1 MQMTPDAEI
10 LAMITSILVTIL
22 VVAGILSLVTYI
34 FSSLGF
40 YTLAKRRGILHPGLA
55 WVPVCGARWI
65 MGSLADQYVYFT
77 EGKIK
82 YQRRLLLWLE
92 VGMYVLLGLF
102 FALVG
107 GLVAGAV
114 LQNETQA
121 VTMAIWMLLDCFLLL
136 VEIIVFAVF
145 QYIALHKIY
154 KSCDPKNT
162 TLFLVLSILFNITMP
177 FFLFACRK
185 KDLGMPQPE
194 APEGEPAEEPTQLP
208 EAQEPEEE
216 PGQEA
221 YRPNG
226 HR

>member
-1 MQMTPDAEI
+1 MDANVF
-10 LAMITSILVTIL
+10 AMAAVFGVIGLISLGLGLVMYIF
-22 VVAGILSLVTYI
+22 LSL
-34 FSSLGF
+34 SLF
-40 YTLAKRRGILHPGLA
+40 TLAKRRGILHPGLA

-102 FALVG
+102 FGLMG
-107 GLVAGAV
+107 GMVAGAV
-114 LQNETQA
+114 IDNGSQVAAMA
-121 VTMAIWMLLDCFLLL
+121 VWMLLGYFLLL
-136 VEIIVFAVF
+136 AEAIVFAVF
-145 QYIALHKIY
+145 QYIALYRIY

-194 APEGEPAEEPTQLP
+194 AAEEPEAPQLSQ
-208 EAQEPEEE
+208 AQEPEEE
-216 PGQEA
+216 PWQGV
-221 YRPNG
+221 
-226 HR
+226 

>member
-1 MQMTPDAEI
+1 MDANVF
-10 LAMITSILVTIL
+10 AMAAVFGVIGLISLGLGLVMYIF
-22 VVAGILSLVTYI
+22 LSL
-34 FSSLGF
+34 SLF
-40 YTLAKRRGILHPGLA
+40 TLAKRRGILHPGLA

-65 MGSLADQYVYFT
+65 MGSLADQYVYFA
-77 EGKIK
+77 EGKVK

-121 VTMAIWMLLDCFLLL
+121 VTMAIWMLLGYFLLL
-136 VEIIVFAVF
+136 AEAIVFAVF
-145 QYIALHKIY
+145 QYIALYRIY

-208 EAQEPEEE
+208 EAQEPE
-216 PGQEA
+216 QEA
-221 YRPNG
+221 
-226 HR
+226 

>member
-1 MQMTPDAEI
+1 MDANVF
-10 LAMITSILVTIL
+10 AMAAVFGVIGLISLGLGLVMYIF
-22 VVAGILSLVTYI
+22 LSL
-34 FSSLGF
+34 SLF
-40 YTLAKRRGILHPGLA
+40 TLAKRRGILHPGLA

-65 MGSLADQYVYFT
+65 MGSLADQYVYFA
-77 EGKIK
+77 EGKVK

-102 FALVG
+102 FALMG
-107 GLVAGAV
+107 GMVAGAV
-114 LQNETQA
+114 IDNGSQVAAMA
-121 VTMAIWMLLDCFLLL
+121 VWMLLGYFLLL
-136 VEIIVFAVF
+136 AEAIVFAVF
-145 QYIALHKIY
+145 QYIALYRIY

-194 APEGEPAEEPTQLP
+194 AAEEPEAPQLSQ
-208 EAQEPEEE
+208 AQEPEEE

-221 YRPNG
+221 
-226 HR
+226 

>member
-1 MQMTPDAEI
+1 MDANVF
-10 LAMITSILVTIL
+10 AMAAVFGVIGLISLGLGLVMYIF
-22 VVAGILSLVTYI
+22 LSL
-34 FSSLGF
+34 SLF
-40 YTLAKRRGILHPGLA
+40 TLAKRRGILHPGLA

-77 EGKIK
+77 EGKVK

-121 VTMAIWMLLDCFLLL
+121 VTMAIWMLLGYFLLL
-136 VEIIVFAVF
+136 AEIIVFAVF

-208 EAQEPEEE
+208 EAQEPE
-216 PGQEA
+216 QEA
-221 YRPNG
+221 
-226 HR
+226 

>member
-1 MQMTPDAEI
+1 MDAN
-10 LAMITSILVTIL
+10 LFAMAAVFGVIGLISLGLGLVMYIF
-22 VVAGILSLVTYI
+22 LSL
-34 FSSLGF
+34 SLF
-40 YTLAKRRGILHPGLA
+40 TLAKRRGILHPGLA

-65 MGSLADQYVYFT
+65 MGSLADQYVYFA
-77 EGKIK
+77 EGKVK

-102 FALVG
+102 FDLMG
-107 GLVAGAV
+107 GMVAGAV
-114 LQNETQA
+114 IDNGSQVAAMA
-121 VTMAIWMLLDCFLLL
+121 VWMLLGYFLLL
-136 VEIIVFAVF
+136 AEAIVFAVF
-145 QYIALHKIY
+145 QYIALYRIY

-221 YRPNG
+221 
-226 HR
+226 

>member
-114 LQNETQA
+114 IQNETQA
-121 VTMAIWMLLDCFLLL
+121 VTMAIWMLLGYFLLL
-136 VEIIVFAVF
+136 AEIIVFAVF

-185 KDLGMPQPE
+185 KDLGMPRPE

-208 EAQEPEEE
+208 EAQEPE
-216 PGQEA
+216 QEA
-221 YRPNG
+221 
-226 HR
+226 

>member
-1 MQMTPDAEI
+1 MDANVF
-10 LAMITSILVTIL
+10 AMAAVFGVIGLISLGLGLVMYIF
-22 VVAGILSLVTYI
+22 LSL
-34 FSSLGF
+34 SLF
-40 YTLAKRRGILHPGLA
+40 TLAKRRGILHPGLA

-65 MGSLADQYVYFT
+65 MGSLADQYVYFA
-77 EGKIK
+77 EGKVK

-121 VTMAIWMLLDCFLLL
+121 VTMAIWMLLGYFLLL
-136 VEIIVFAVF
+136 AEAIVFAVF
-145 QYIALHKIY
+145 QYIALYRIY

-216 PGQEA
+216 A
-221 YRPNG
+221 
-226 HR
+226 

>member
-1 MQMTPDAEI
+1 MDAYVF
-10 LAMITSILVTIL
+10 AMAAVFGVIGLISLGLGLVMYIF
-22 VVAGILSLVTYI
+22 LSL
-34 FSSLGF
+34 SLF
-40 YTLAKRRGILHPGLA
+40 TLAKRRGILHPGLA

-77 EGKIK
+77 EGKVK

-114 LQNETQA
+114 IQNETQA
-121 VTMAIWMLLDCFLLL
+121 VTMAIWMLLGYFLLL
-136 VEIIVFAVF
+136 AEIIVFAVF

-208 EAQEPEEE
+208 EAQEPE
-216 PGQEA
+216 QEA
-221 YRPNG
+221 
-226 HR
+226 

>member
-1 MQMTPDAEI
+1 MDANVF
-10 LAMITSILVTIL
+10 AMAAVFGVIGLISLGLGLVMYIF
-22 VVAGILSLVTYI
+22 LSL
-34 FSSLGF
+34 SLF
-40 YTLAKRRGILHPGLA
+40 TLAKRRGILHPGLA

-65 MGSLADQYVYFT
+65 MGSLADQYVYFA
-77 EGKIK
+77 EGKVK

-102 FALVG
+102 FGLMG
-107 GLVAGAV
+107 GMVAGAV

-121 VTMAIWMLLDCFLLL
+121 VTMAIWMLLGYFLLL
-136 VEIIVFAVF
+136 AEIIVFAVF

-208 EAQEPEEE
+208 EAQEPE
-216 PGQEA
+216 QEA
-221 YRPNG
+221 
-226 HR
+226 

>member
-1 MQMTPDAEI
+1 MDANVF
-10 LAMITSILVTIL
+10 AMAAVFGVIGLISLGLGLVMYIF
-22 VVAGILSLVTYI
+22 LSL
-34 FSSLGF
+34 SLF
-40 YTLAKRRGILHPGLA
+40 TLAKRRGILHPGLA

-121 VTMAIWMLLDCFLLL
+121 VTMAIWMLLGYFLLL

-208 EAQEPEEE
+208 EAQEPE
-216 PGQEA
+216 QEA
-221 YRPNG
+221 
-226 HR
+226 

>member
-1 MQMTPDAEI
+1 MDSSVFAFA
-10 LAMITSILVTIL
+10 AMFGVIGLI
-22 VVAGILSLVTYI
+22 SLVLGIVVYV
-34 FSSLGF
+34 FYSLALF
-40 YTLAKRRGILHPGLA
+40 TLAKRRGILHPGLA

-65 MGSLADQYVYFT
+65 LGSLADQYVYFT

-102 FALVG
+102 FGLMG
-107 GLVAGAV
+107 GMVAGAV

-121 VTMAIWMLLDCFLLL
+121 VTMAIWMLLGYFLLL
-136 VEIIVFAVF
+136 AEIIVFAVF

-177 FFLFACRK
+177 FFLFACRN

-194 APEGEPAEEPTQLP
+194 AAAEEPEAAQLSEAP
-208 EAQEPEEE
+208 EPEQEPWQ
-216 PGQEA
+216 GV
-221 YRPNG
+221 
-226 HR
+226 

>member
-1 MQMTPDAEI
+1 MDSRVFAFAAVFGVI
-10 LAMITSILVTIL
+10 GLISLALWFVLYIF
-22 VVAGILSLVTYI
+22 LSL
-34 FSSLGF
+34 SL

-65 MGSLADQYVYFT
+65 MGSLADQYVYFA
-77 EGKIK
+77 EGKVK

-102 FALVG
+102 FGLMG
-107 GLVAGAV
+107 GMVAGAV
-114 LQNETQA
+114 IDNGSQVAAMA
-121 VTMAIWMLLDCFLLL
+121 VWMLLGYFLLL
-136 VEIIVFAVF
+136 AEAIVFAVF

-221 YRPNG
+221 
-226 HR
+226 

>member
-1 MQMTPDAEI
+1 MDAYVF
-10 LAMITSILVTIL
+10 AMAAVFGVIGLISLGLGLVMYIF
-22 VVAGILSLVTYI
+22 LSL
-34 FSSLGF
+34 SLF
-40 YTLAKRRGILHPGLA
+40 TLAKRRGILHPGLA

-65 MGSLADQYVYFT
+65 MGSLADQYVYFA

-114 LQNETQA
+114 IQNETQA
-121 VTMAIWMLLDCFLLL
+121 VTMAIWMLLGYFLLL
-136 VEIIVFAVF
+136 AEIIVFAVF

-221 YRPNG
+221 
-226 HR
+226 

>member
-1 MQMTPDAEI
+1 MDSRVFAFAAVFGVI
-10 LAMITSILVTIL
+10 GLISLALWLVLYIF
-22 VVAGILSLVTYI
+22 LSL
-34 FSSLGF
+34 SL
-40 YTLAKRRGILHPGLA
+40 YTLAKRRGIRAPGLA

-114 LQNETQA
+114 IQNGNQVA
-121 VTMAIWMLLDCFLLL
+121 TMAIWMLLGYFLLL

-221 YRPNG
+221 
-226 HR
+226 

>member
-1 MQMTPDAEI
+1 MDANVFAMAAVFGVI
-10 LAMITSILVTIL
+10 GLISLAL
-22 VVAGILSLVTYI
+22 GIVMYVFLSL
-34 FSSLGF
+34 SL

-77 EGKIK
+77 EGKVK

-102 FALVG
+102 FGLMG
-107 GLVAGAV
+107 GMVAGAV
-114 LQNETQA
+114 LQNETRA
-121 VTMAIWMLLDCFLLL
+121 VTMAIWMLLGYFLLL
-136 VEIIVFAVF
+136 AEIIVFAVF

-185 KDLGMPQPE
+185 KDLGMPRPE
-194 APEGEPAEEPTQLP
+194 AQEGEPAEEPTQLP
-208 EAQEPEEE
+208 EAQEPE
-216 PGQEA
+216 QEA
-221 YRPNG
+221 
-226 HR
+226 

>member
-136 VEIIVFAVF
+136 AEAIVFAVF
-145 QYIALHKIY
+145 QYIALYRIY

-216 PGQEA
+216 A
-221 YRPNG
+221 
-226 HR
+226 

>member
-1 MQMTPDAEI
+1 MDSRVFAFAAVFGVI
-10 LAMITSILVTIL
+10 GLISLGLGLVMYIF
-22 VVAGILSLVTYI
+22 LSL
-34 FSSLGF
+34 SLF
-40 YTLAKRRGILHPGLA
+40 TLAKRRGILHPGLA

-92 VGMYVLLGLF
+92 VGMYVLSGLF
-102 FALVG
+102 FCLMG
-107 GLVAGAV
+107 GMVAGAV

-121 VTMAIWMLLDCFLLL
+121 VTMAIWMLLGYFLLL
-136 VEIIVFAVF
+136 AEAIVFAVF
-145 QYIALHKIY
+145 QYIALYRIY

-221 YRPNG
+221 
-226 HR
+226 

>member
-1 MQMTPDAEI
+1 MDANVF
-10 LAMITSILVTIL
+10 AMAAVFGVIGLISLGLGLVMYIF
-22 VVAGILSLVTYI
+22 LSL
-34 FSSLGF
+34 SLF
-40 YTLAKRRGILHPGLA
+40 TLAKRRGILHPGLA

-65 MGSLADQYVYFT
+65 MGSLADQYVYFA
-77 EGKIK
+77 EGKVK

-121 VTMAIWMLLDCFLLL
+121 VTMAIWMLLGYFLLL

-208 EAQEPEEE
+208 EAQEPE
-216 PGQEA
+216 QEA
-221 YRPNG
+221 
-226 HR
+226 

>member
-121 VTMAIWMLLDCFLLL
+121 VTMAIWMLLGYFLLL

-208 EAQEPEEE
+208 EAQEPE
-216 PGQEA
+216 QEA
-221 YRPNG
+221 
-226 HR
+226 

>member
-1 MQMTPDAEI
+1 MDSRVFAFAAVFGVI
-10 LAMITSILVTIL
+10 GLISLALWLVLYIF
-22 VVAGILSLVTYI
+22 LSL
-34 FSSLGF
+34 SL
-40 YTLAKRRGILHPGLA
+40 YTLAKRRGIRAPGLA

-65 MGSLADQYVYFT
+65 MGSLADQYVYFA
-77 EGKIK
+77 EGKVK

-102 FALVG
+102 FGLMG
-107 GLVAGAV
+107 GMVAGAV
-114 LQNETQA
+114 IQNGNQVA
-121 VTMAIWMLLDCFLLL
+121 TMAIWMLLGYFLLL

-194 APEGEPAEEPTQLP
+194 APQGEPAEEPTQLP

-221 YRPNG
+221 
-226 HR
+226 

>member
-1 MQMTPDAEI
+1 MYI
-10 LAMITSILVTIL
+10 F
-22 VVAGILSLVTYI
+22 LSL
-34 FSSLGF
+34 SLF
-40 YTLAKRRGILHPGLA
+40 TLAKRRGILHPGLA

-102 FALVG
+102 FCLMG
-107 GLVAGAV
+107 GMVAGAV

-121 VTMAIWMLLDCFLLL
+121 VTMAIWMLLGYFLLL

-145 QYIALHKIY
+145 QYIALYRIY

-208 EAQEPEEE
+208 EAQEPE
-216 PGQEA
+216 QEA
-221 YRPNG
+221 
-226 HR
+226 